1 MNLHQDKSLFQDAVL
16 ATAQQLK
23 IPEIYIEKDYWVT
36 YALYQLFT
44 GEIGNEVVF
53 KGGTALSKCF
63 GLIQRFSEDI
73 DLIVFKNESDSAN
86 QLKTKLK
93 SISSAIAKDLPEI
106 EIKGI
111 TNKKGMIRKTAH
123 AYPHLFSGTYGQVRD
138 SIIIES
144 SWLGYFEPFSKAK
157 VSCFIAEMMQKN
169 KQNDLIERYILSPFE
184 VQVLNPE
191 RTLCEKIMSLV
202 RFSYSSNPILDLRN
216 KIRHTYDI
224 HLMLKDDKINSFFE
238 SMHFEEMLQ
247 WVKNDDLQSFKN
259 NTTWLANH
267 PASAIIFSNTSE
279 TWNQMKT
286 VYKNSFAEL
295 VFGNLPDESDI
306 EKTLFE
312 IAMRV
317 KRCKWDK

>member
-1 MNLHQDKSLFQDAVL
+1 
-16 ATAQQLK
+16 
-23 IPEIYIEKDYWVT
+23 
-36 YALYQLFT
+36 
-44 GEIGNEVVF
+44 
-53 KGGTALSKCF
+53 
-63 GLIQRFSEDI
+63 
-73 DLIVFKNESDSAN
+73 
-86 QLKTKLK
+86 
-93 SISSAIAKDLPEI
+93 
-106 EIKGI
+106 
-111 TNKKGMIRKTAH
+111 
-123 AYPHLFSGTYGQVRD
+123 
-138 SIIIES
+138 
-144 SWLGYFEPFSKAK
+144 
-157 VSCFIAEMMQKN
+157 MMQKN

-191 RTLCEKIMSLV
+191 RTLCEKIKSLV

-286 VYKNSFAEL
+286 AYKNSFAEL

-306 EKTLFE
+306 EKTLFD